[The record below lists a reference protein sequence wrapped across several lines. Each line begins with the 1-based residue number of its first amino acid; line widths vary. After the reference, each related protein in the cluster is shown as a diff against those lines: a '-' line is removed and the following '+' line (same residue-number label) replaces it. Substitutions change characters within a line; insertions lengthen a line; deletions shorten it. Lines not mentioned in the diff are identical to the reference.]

1 MGLCGGCLGCDWGSC
16 GGVLGGEASTVKGG
30 INWFP
35 HSHLRVSANYIHALD
50 INTATQTTYKQGGN
64 AVGAVTQGQAFNGA
78 QLDMFET
85 RVQVDW

>member
-1 MGLCGGCLGCDWGSC
+1 
-16 GGVLGGEASTVKGG
+16 
-30 INWFP
+30 
-35 HSHLRVSANYIHALD
+35 VSANYIHALD